1 MKHAILLTAFSAAM
15 LLATPAA
22 FAVGEPKAETAE
34 AAKTSI
40 DCPSGEIWVDACVVA
55 EAGKYSDDQIA
66 TAARDLAY
74 GGRNADSIHV
84 LQMAADQND
93 PRILNYMG
101 FNNRKMG
108 RFEVGIGYYREAL
121 AKDPDYILARSYMGE
136 GMMLAGD
143 KAGAME
149 QLREIEA
156 RGGKDSEAY
165 QMLAKAIET
174 GKPNY

>member
-1 MKHAILLTAFSAAM
+1 
-15 LLATPAA
+15 
-22 FAVGEPKAETAE
+22 
-34 AAKTSI
+34 
-40 DCPSGEIWVDACVVA
+40 
-55 EAGKYSDDQIA
+55 
-66 TAARDLAY
+66 
-74 GGRNADSIHV
+74 
-84 LQMAADQND
+84 
-93 PRILNYMG
+93 
-101 FNNRKMG
+101 
-108 RFEVGIGYYREAL
+108 
-121 AKDPDYILARSYMGE
+121 MGE